1 MARTEKRWHA
11 WMSWNYEKEER
22 WLNEQS
28 ARGLHMTKG
37 GAFRSEFERDGTVR
51 YTYGLSII
59 RAA

>member
-1 MARTEKRWHA
+1 
-11 WMSWNYEKEER
+11 MSWNYEKEER